1 VPVDPE
7 APSPLSGPPRGA
19 GALSVL
25 RRIATRQPP
34 DPDLQT
40 CDMCAEPI
48 ASDHRHVVDI
58 QSRQL
63 MCTCRGCGLLFTAES
78 ANQRYRAVPD
88 RYLSFPDFEL
98 SEAGW
103 ESLDIPVG
111 LAFFFSSSVLDR
123 VVAFYPGP
131 AGVTESELGLA
142 AWTDVLTANPE
153 LDVLSDDVEA
163 LLVRAPDHDHEAQC
177 FLVPIDACYELAGRL
192 RTVWRGFDGGQDA
205 RAVIADFFA
214 NVKARSK
221 PISRGLRQAQP
232 AMRPEPAVRPEP
244 AMRAEPVEGP
254 VT

>member
-1 VPVDPE
+1 VPVDPQ
-7 APSPLSGPPRGA
+7 APSPLSGPPPAA
-19 GALSVL
+19 GPLSAL
-25 RRIATRQPP
+25 RRIATRPP
-34 DPDLQT
+34 RDPDLQT

-48 ASDHRHVVDI
+48 ASDHGHVVDI

-142 AWTDVLTANPE
+142 AWADVLETNPE
-153 LDVLSDDVEA
+153 LDVLSYDVEA
-163 LLVRAPDHDHEAQC
+163 LLVRAPDHDHGAQC

-205 RAVIADFFA
+205 RTVITDFFA
-214 NVKARSK
+214 SVAGRSRV
-221 PISRGLRQAQP
+221 ITREASA
-232 AMRPEPAVRPEP
+232 
-244 AMRAEPVEGP
+244 
-254 VT
+254 

>member
-1 VPVDPE
+1 
-7 APSPLSGPPRGA
+7 
-19 GALSVL
+19 
-25 RRIATRQPP
+25 
-34 DPDLQT
+34 
-40 CDMCAEPI
+40 
-48 ASDHRHVVDI
+48 
-58 QSRQL
+58 
-63 MCTCRGCGLLFTAES
+63 
-78 ANQRYRAVPD
+78 
-88 RYLSFPDFEL
+88 
-98 SEAGW
+98 
-103 ESLDIPVG
+103 

-244 AMRAEPVEGP
+244 AMRPEPAVRPEPAMRAEPVEGP

>member
-1 VPVDPE
+1 MAANPTTPN
-7 APSPLSGPPRGA
+7 PLSVPPRGA

-25 RRIATRQPP
+25 RRIATRPPP

-48 ASDHRHVVDI
+48 TSDHPHVVDI

-63 MCTCRGCGLLFTAES
+63 MCTCRGCGLLFTGES
-78 ANQRYRAVPD
+78 AHQRYRTVPE

-142 AWTDVLTANPE
+142 AWTEVLEANPE
-153 LDVLSDDVEA
+153 LDLISDDVEA
-163 LLVRAPDHDHEAQC
+163 LLVRAPDHDQEAQC

-192 RTVWRGFDGGQDA
+192 RAVWRGFDGGQDA
-205 RAVIADFFA
+205 RAVITDFFGTIDS
-214 NVKARSK
+214 RSK
-221 PISRGLRQAQP
+221 PISRGPRQARREP
-232 AMRPEPAVRPEP
+232 AMRP
-244 AMRAEPVEGP
+244 EPVEGP

>member
-1 VPVDPE
+1 M
-7 APSPLSGPPRGA
+7 
-19 GALSVL
+19 SVL
-25 RRIATRQPP
+25 RRIATRPPP

-48 ASDHRHVVDI
+48 AGDHPHVVDI

-78 ANQRYRAVPD
+78 AHQRYRTVPD

-111 LAFFFSSSVLDR
+111 LAFFFSSSVLGR

-142 AWTDVLTANPE
+142 AWTDVLKANPE
-153 LDVLSDDVEA
+153 LDVISGDVEA
-163 LLVRAPDHDHEAQC
+163 LLVRAPDHDHQAQC

-192 RTVWRGFDGGQDA
+192 RSVWRGFDGGQDA
-205 RAVIADFFA
+205 RAVMTDFFA
-214 NVKARSK
+214 TVESRSK
-221 PISRGLRQAQP
+221 PISRGPRQAQP
-232 AMRPEPAVRPEP
+232 GMHPEP
-244 AMRAEPVEGP
+244 AMGPEPLEGQ

>member
-1 VPVDPE
+1 MSVNPK
-7 APSPLSGPPRGA
+7 APNP
-19 GALSVL
+19 LSVL
-25 RRIATRQPP
+25 RRIATRPPP
-34 DPDLQT
+34 DPDLLT

-48 ASDHRHVVDI
+48 TSDHSHVVDI
-58 QSRQL
+58 HSRQL

-78 ANQRYRAVPD
+78 ANQRFRAVPD

-98 SEAGW
+98 TEAGW

-142 AWTDVLTANPE
+142 AWADVLASNPE
-153 LDVLSDDVEA
+153 LGVLSDDVEA
-163 LLVRAPDHDHEAQC
+163 LLVRAPDPDHEAQC

-205 RAVIADFFA
+205 RTVITAFFA
-214 NVKARSK
+214 SVAGRS
-221 PISRGLRQAQP
+221 
-232 AMRPEPAVRPEP
+232 
-244 AMRAEPVEGP
+244 RAITREAS
-254 VT
+254 T